1 MKNVPG
7 NVMQERCEYIL
18 SHLRV
23 DFSYLLHS
31 LVMRFAFRGLVSV
44 KQVRKWDIGK
54 EGKLV

>member
-23 DFSYLLHS
+23 DFSYPIHS
-31 LVMRFAFRGLVSV
+31 LVMRFAFRSLISV
-44 KQVRKWDIGK
+44 KEVTKWGIGK
-54 EGKLV
+54 ESKLV